1 MCPFLL
7 VRCRFLKQIN
17 KKRVLMLC
25 GMLLRPSGK
34 FLANIVSPGL
44 RRVLRSAVFL
54 VPCVGWVRSS
64 GPDLIPC
71 SARVVSSV
79 LSHMSCHLM
88 CASDPQSRVESKKLP
103 KSLHVHCP
111 CLGPTRVINSGTTRV
126 QTPRFHGR
134 CHRLLVGGWLARHCR
149 STSIEAR
156 CTTRNKPYRQLSTN
170 KHVPT
175 RTRTPSRCSLCAVM
189 LA

>member
-1 MCPFLL
+1 MCPFPL
-7 VRCRFLKQIN
+7 VRCKFLKQIN
-17 KKRVLMLC
+17 KKCVLMLC

-44 RRVLRSAVFL
+44 RRALRSAVFL

-71 SARVVSSV
+71 STRWCQVFLRTCHVI
-79 LSHMSCHLM
+79 SCAH
-88 CASDPQSRVESKKLP
+88 PIHRVESKKLP

-111 CLGPTRVINSGTTRV
+111 CLGPTRVFNSGTTRV

-134 CHRLLVGGWLARHCR
+134 CHQLLVGGWLARQCR

-175 RTRTPSRCSLCAVM
+175 RTCTPSRCSLCAVM